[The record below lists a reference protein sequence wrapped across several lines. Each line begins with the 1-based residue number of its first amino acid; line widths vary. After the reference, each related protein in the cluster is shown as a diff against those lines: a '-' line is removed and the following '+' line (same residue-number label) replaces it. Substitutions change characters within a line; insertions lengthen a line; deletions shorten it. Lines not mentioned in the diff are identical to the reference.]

1 MINLAEYADALKP
14 FAVQLPL
21 QGCDS
26 GAILHVWT
34 IWHLFYIS
42 HVPIKRLT
50 SFLGSEIGSSTF
62 GFCFQVTIQLLT
74 SKTGFREFEQQREL
88 RERGPSATPDHSSP
102 DESSRCRTSPSD
114 ETLNH
119 VDKVWSS
126 FSIKASRMCFQVFT
140 AKITLLVMDP

>member
-14 FAVQLPL
+14 FAVVLPL

-34 IWHLFYIS
+34 IWHICSIS
-42 HVPIKRLT
+42 SRLDKEIDFRLKLT
-50 SFLGSEIGSSTF
+50 DLVVSQHFGS
-62 GFCFQVTIQLLT
+62 CLQVTVQLLT

-102 DESSRCRTSPSD
+102 DESSRCRISPSD
-114 ETLNH
+114 ETLSH

-126 FSIKASRMCFQVFT
+126 YSIKAS
-140 AKITLLVMDP
+140 